1 MGFTVSN
8 LEIRSLLTT
17 NRKSYS
23 YMGLKFQTTHY
34 LTPQIKDGA
43 AILKIDMTS
52 FFCCG
57 SSDVD
62 KILQTGA
69 E

>member
-1 MGFTVSN
+1 
-8 LEIRSLLTT
+8 
-17 NRKSYS
+17 
-23 YMGLKFQTTHY
+23 MGLKFQTTHY